1 MNYSGRNTIITGG
14 SSGIG
19 LALARLLTQQGANV
33 CILARD
39 TGKLNSALEALE
51 NQRQNPAQKLAAF
64 PVDAVD
70 ADRVEGII
78 RDLVESDGAP
88 DLVINSAGDVEVGYA
103 YQLTPA
109 DYQRNMNN
117 NYLSSVNVTHAVLPS
132 MSAKGSGYLVYISS
146 VLGRVGAI
154 GYSAYGPSKAA
165 LDIFAEAIRM
175 EVKPCGIHIATVYPS
190 DTDTPQ
196 YAYES
201 AHLPGEIKYLKTIFE
216 SRLNTPEEVA
226 GAILRGVTQNRK
238 IIFPDRDGKIMDFLV
253 RILGRGAANV
263 LEFLLNIGYRRK
275 TGNKDVTACQPLDGD

>member
-1 MNYSGRNTIITGG
+1 MNYSGWNTVITGG

-19 LALARLLTQQGANV
+19 LALARLLTQEGANV

-39 TGKLNSALEALE
+39 PGKLNRALEELE
-51 NQRQNPAQKLAAF
+51 NQRQNQTQKLAASS
-64 PVDAVD
+64 VDAAD
-70 ADRVEGII
+70 ADRVEGLI
-78 RDLVESDGAP
+78 RDLVESNGAP
-88 DLVINSAGDVEVGYA
+88 DLVVNCAGDVEVGYA

-117 NYLSSVNVTHAVLPS
+117 NYLSSVNVTRAVLPS
-132 MSAKGSGYLVYISS
+132 MSAKESGHIVYISS

-165 LDIFAEAIRM
+165 LDLFAAAIRM
-175 EVKPCGIHIATVYPS
+175 EVKPCGIQIAIVYPS

-201 AHLPGEIKYLKTIFE
+201 AHLPAEIKYLKTIFA
-216 SRLNTPEEVA
+216 SHLNTPEEVA
-226 GAILRGVTQNRK
+226 RAILQGVAQKRK
-238 IIFPDRDGKIMDFLV
+238 IIIPDTDGKIMDFLV

-275 TGNKDVTACQPLDGD
+275 IGSKGETACQSVDGD